1 MQEKIDYMKEFSKG
15 IISENPIFVML
26 LGMCPALAVTGTLE
40 TSLGMGVLVIFV
52 LTLSNVL
59 ISSVRHFIPDNV
71 KIPAFIVVI
80 ATFVTIVRMLTQ
92 AYAPALFDALGI
104 YIPLI
109 VVNCIILGRATA
121 FASKNKV
128 LPSLFDG
135 VGMAVGFTL
144 AIALIGVLREIFGTG
159 AIAYGVYLPLGIE
172 GSILNI
178 ESPLFNIG
186 ILTGPAGGF
195 LVLAILLAFFNSRK
209 IKKQEKEKA
218 ARKKVAASKRAA
230 KAAAKEVAA

>member
-1 MQEKIDYMKEFSKG
+1 
-15 IISENPIFVML
+15 
-26 LGMCPALAVTGTLE
+26 VTATLE
-40 TSLGMGVLVIFV
+40 TSLGMGLLVIFV

-59 ISSVRHFIPDNV
+59 ISSVRKFIPENV
-71 KIPAFIVVI
+71 TIPAFIVVI

-128 LPSLFDG
+128 FPSLIDG
-135 VGMAVGFTL
+135 LGMAIGFTL
-144 AIALIGVLREIFGTG
+144 AISLIGILREIFGTG
-159 AIAYGVYLPLGIE
+159 AIAYGVYLPLGIQ

-178 ESPLFNIG
+178 DSPLFNIA

-195 LVLAILLAFFNSRK
+195 LILAVLLAFFNSRK
-209 IKKQEKEKA
+209 IKKAEKLKA
-218 ARKKVAASKRAA
+218 ERKRLAKEKRAA
-230 KAAAKEVAA
+230 KAKEVTA

>member
-1 MQEKIDYMKEFSKG
+1 MNEKINYMKEFTKG
-15 IISENPIFVML
+15 IVSENPIFVML

-40 TSLGMGVLVIFV
+40 TSIGMGLLVIFV
-52 LTLSNVL
+52 LTASNVL
-59 ISSVRHFIPDNV
+59 ISSVRKIIPENV
-71 KIPAFIVVI
+71 MIPAFIVVI

-128 LPSLFDG
+128 LPSLVDG
-135 VGMAVGFTL
+135 LGMAIGFTL
-144 AIALIGVLREIFGTG
+144 AISLIGVLREIFGTG

-178 ESPLFNIG
+178 ESALFNVA

-209 IKKQEKEKA
+209 IKKQEKIKA
-218 ARKKVAASKRAA
+218 ERKRLAAEKRAA
-230 KAAAKEVAA
+230 KASAKEVAA

>member
-1 MQEKIDYMKEFSKG
+1 MNEKINHMKEFTKG
-15 IISENPIFVML
+15 IVSENPIFVML

-40 TSLGMGVLVIFV
+40 TSIGMGLLVIFV
-52 LTLSNVL
+52 LTASNVL
-59 ISSVRHFIPDNV
+59 ISSVRKIIPENV
-71 KIPAFIVVI
+71 MIPAFIVVI

-128 LPSLFDG
+128 LPSLVDG
-135 VGMAVGFTL
+135 VGMALGFTL
-144 AIALIGVLREIFGTG
+144 AISLIGLLREIFGTG

-172 GSILNI
+172 GSLLNI
-178 ESPLFNIG
+178 ESPLFNVA

-209 IKKQEKEKA
+209 IKKQEKMKA
-218 ARKKVAASKRAA
+218 ERKRLAAEKRAA
-230 KAAAKEVAA
+230 KAQAKEVAA